1 MISLGRG
8 GRELIW
14 DFYKAVTGWDMTQEE
29 WMDVNGRRIIQI
41 QRAVLLLGGPDV
53 VWDPLIDDDN
63 PPRWYEPLPSGP
75 YKGSAPDRDELMKER
90 AKAYILMG
98 WGEQGIP
105 TTEELTK
112 LGLQDVDKALE
123 SLRK

>member
-1 MISLGRG
+1 
-8 GRELIW
+8 
-14 DFYKAVTGWDMTQEE
+14 
-29 WMDVNGRRIIQI
+29 MDVNGRRIIQI

-53 VWDPLIDDDN
+53 VLVPLIDDDS

-75 YKGSAPDRDELMKER
+75 YKGSAPDRDEVMKER
-90 AKAYILMG
+90 ANAYILMG
-98 WGEQGIP
+98 WDEQGIP

-123 SLRK
+123 TLRK